1 MNVTVNETNVVGEV
15 EATVFSMIQAGPV
28 SAAIIIKNTGSN
40 IMNYRF
46 QEYNGTTWA
55 DMGAAGT
62 PLNNTLA
69 INQVVSQIVTSTFSQ
84 VRLVGNA
91 SGGTFLDFD
100 VTRYFARADGGALPL
115 LNL

>member
-1 MNVTVNETNVVGEV
+1 MNVIITESNVVGEV
-15 EATVFSMIQAGPV
+15 EATIFSMLQGGPI
-28 SAAIIIKNTGSN
+28 SAAIVIKNVGSN

-46 QEYNGTTWA
+46 QAYNGTTWA
-55 DMGAAGT
+55 DLAQPGT

-69 INQVVSQIVTSTFSQ
+69 INQVVSQIVVSTFSQ

-91 SGGTFLDFD
+91 SGGTILDFD
-100 VTRYFARADGGALPL
+100 VTRFFARADGGALPL

>member
-1 MNVTVNETNVVGEV
+1 MITIITESNVVGEID
-15 EATVFSMIQAGPV
+15 ATVFSLIQSGPV
-28 SAAIIIKNTGSN
+28 LAAIVIKNVGSN

-46 QEYNGTTWA
+46 QSFDGVNWNDMDQPGTL
-55 DMGAAGT
+55 
-62 PLNNTLA
+62 LNNTLA
-69 INQVVSQIVTSTFSQ
+69 INQVVSQVVTAAVSQ

-91 SGGTFLDFD
+91 SGGTILDFD